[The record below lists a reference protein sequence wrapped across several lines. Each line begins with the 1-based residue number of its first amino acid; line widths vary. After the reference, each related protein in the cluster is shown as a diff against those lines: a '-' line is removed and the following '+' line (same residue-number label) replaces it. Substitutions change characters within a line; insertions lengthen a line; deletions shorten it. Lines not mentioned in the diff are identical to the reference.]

1 MKGDAVNGARIEN
14 GAKASYASR
23 VSFDVLSEYG
33 SRQSNPVGAL
43 YGDMPSL
50 IRQLQS

>member
-23 VSFDVLSEYG
+23 VSFDVLSEDG

>member
-1 MKGDAVNGARIEN
+1 MKGDAVNGEIEN
-14 GAKASYASR
+14 GVKASHASR
-23 VSFDVLSEYG
+23 VSFDVLSEDG

-43 YGDMPSL
+43 CDMPSL